1 MKRRFGYFDF
11 VEVRTAL
18 GYYFLQAL
26 VVLLIALF
34 SLRLYDYDL
43 KIPFNYWGDTIQI
56 LMYIK
61 SLVQNG
67 WTFEIPQLSAPFT
80 MSAAAFPV
88 ATSTDWLLMKA
99 ISLFTSEVGL
109 ILNLFWLFT
118 LVLSA
123 WAATFSIRLLCVGR
137 WLALMGGVL
146 YAFLP
151 FALMRNVGHLSLV
164 YYAVPLLSLL
174 AVRIALPETLDAKQD
189 KKILGAGYFG
199 CLVQGFSYIYFSFFA
214 VLLFGFSALINRK
227 SKFAIRAALIA
238 SVIVVASVA
247 INLSPSFYS
256 WHANGVPP
264 QMNYKSAKEAEIYG
278 AKLRMMLAP
287 HPENPIGLLAT
298 WGGKDIAAKFPN
310 ENENRTA
317 RLGIYG
323 AFGLLLLLAIALRV
337 FNAGGSLLPTLSN
350 ISLFTI
356 LVITVGGFGAIFNLL
371 IVPDIRCYNRFSVF
385 LSFFSITA
393 VCVWI
398 QSRIMQA
405 STELRKRA
413 LMVCITVF
421 AIFSLYD
428 QLLDSGGLR
437 IRQKTDILQAR
448 QEQEL
453 VRKLEGL
460 STGDL
465 KIFQFPIT
473 AYPPD
478 GGQNKMTTYAHGQPH
493 LWSSHLN
500 WSWPSFSQRH
510 RAWQDKIPTL
520 RDEALLKYLVFSG
533 FDLVWVDR
541 YGYKDNGTELIKM
554 LINAG
559 AKEQLAGSSDRY
571 AILDLHVYKK
581 QLIKSIGQT
590 KFDAESFAVL
600 NAIQVVWKGG
610 FYEQEINPAG
620 MPFRWSEKHSSM
632 ALKNFSDCKVRVC
645 FDFDLASESTG
656 QVYVTAGERQLVLNT
671 ESRLAH
677 HRLEFELTP
686 QSELSVQFSTKIARV
701 HAPRDPREM
710 FFYLANPVIND
721 LMLN

>member
-1 MKRRFGYFDF
+1 MKRNFGYLDF
-11 VEVRTAL
+11 VKVRAPL
-18 GYYFLQAL
+18 GYYSLQAL
-26 VVLLIALF
+26 VVLLIAF
-34 SLRLYDYDL
+34 IAFRLYGYDL
-43 KIPFNYWGDTIQI
+43 KVPFNYEGDTIQM
-56 LMYIK
+56 LLYIK

-123 WAATFSIRLLCVGR
+123 WAATFSMRLLGVGR

-146 YAFLP
+146 FAFLP
-151 FALMRNVGHLSLV
+151 FALMRNVAHLSLV

-174 AVRIALPETLDAKQD
+174 TVRIALPQALDAKQD
-189 KKILGAGYFG
+189 KKILGAGYLG
-199 CLVQGFSYIYFSFFA
+199 CVVQGFNYIYFSFFA
-214 VLLFGFSALINRK
+214 VLLFVFAALINRK
-227 SKFAIRAALIA
+227 SKSAIRIALIA
-238 SVIVVASVA
+238 GVIVVASVT

-256 WHANGVPP
+256 WHVNGEPP
-264 QMNYKSAKEAEIYG
+264 GMDYKNVAEAERYG
-278 AKLRMMLAP
+278 TKLRKMLAP

-298 WGGKDIAAKFPN
+298 WGKKDIAAKFPN
-310 ENENRTA
+310 ENENITA
-317 RLGIYG
+317 RLGLYG
-323 AFGLLLLLAIALRV
+323 ASGLLLLLAISLRV
-337 FNAGGSLLPTLSN
+337 FNAGGTLLPTLAN
-350 ISLFTI
+350 ISLFTV

-371 IVPDIRCYNRFSVF
+371 TVPDIRCYNRFSVF
-385 LSFFSITA
+385 LGFFSITA
-393 VCVWI
+393 VSAWI
-398 QSRIMQA
+398 QSQIIQA

-437 IRQKTDILQAR
+437 ARQKTDILQAR
-448 QEQEL
+448 QVQEL
-453 VRKLEGL
+453 VSKIEGL

-473 AYPPD
+473 VYPLD
-478 GGQNKMTTYAHGQPH
+478 AGLNKMGVYEHGKPY
-493 LWSSHLN
+493 LWSSHLS

-510 RAWQDKIPTL
+510 RVWQNIIPTL
-520 RDEALLKYLVFSG
+520 KDGALVKYLALSG

-541 YGYKDNGTELIKM
+541 YGYKDNGTELVKM
-554 LINAG
+554 LIYVG

-571 AILDLHVYKK
+571 AILNLRDYKK
-581 QLIKSIGQT
+581 QLVKSIGQT
-590 KFDAESFAVL
+590 RFDAESFAVL
-600 NAIQVVWKGG
+600 NAVQVEWKGG
-610 FYEQEINPAG
+610 FYEQEINPEG
-620 MPFRWSEKHSSM
+620 TPFRWSKDHSN
-632 ALKNFSDCKVRVC
+632 LVFRNFSDHKKKVELS
-645 FDFDLASESTG
+645 FDLASESTG
-656 QVYVTAGERQLVLNT
+656 QVYVTAGERQWVLNT
-671 ESRLAH
+671 ESRPTH
-677 HRLEFELTP
+677 HHLEFELTP
-686 QSELSVQFSTKIARV
+686 KSGLSVQFSTQIARV

-721 LMLN
+721 LMRN